1 MKLRISAI
9 NLLTISTLLIFL
21 IFTLIT
27 ACTTPVTDKIGVSEE
42 EQQQEQEEE
51 IQELEETEE
60 AVDYENAQFGAEI
73 KGYIP
78 SFLCTDSDNYI
89 KIEITN
95 TSDFTWRSGGQNPV
109 RIGYHYYG
117 QDVDYS
123 DYDNTTRTLLSNN
136 VEPGESAA
144 IEVLINDIT
153 HKGNYVIQID
163 LVLEGICWFSAKEV
177 TMLEGIAYFSSCTG
191 QTESQTES

>member
-1 MKLRISAI
+1 MKLKKSAV
-9 NLLTISTLLIFL
+9 NLLTTSILLIFL
-21 IFTLIT
+21 IFILGT
-27 ACTTPVTDKIGVSEE
+27 ACTTPATGKIDVSEE
-42 EQQQEQEEE
+42 EE
-51 IQELEETEE
+51 IKGLEEMEE
-60 AVDYENAQFGAEI
+60 AVDYESAQFGAEI

-123 DYDNTTRTLLSNN
+123 DYDNTNRTLLANN
-136 VEPGESAA
+136 VEPGESVT

-163 LVLEGICWFSAKEV
+163 LVLEGICWFSAKEIP
-177 TMLEGIAYFSSCTG
+177 MLEGKAYFSSCTV
-191 QTESQTES
+191 EPDSQT